1 MKSRPNSNGV
11 ASTIEF
17 SVVANPEFLKE
28 GAAVEDFMRPDR
40 IVIGTDDERALQLM
54 RRLYA
59 PFQRTAE
66 RIVAMDLRSA
76 ELTKYAANAM
86 LATRISFMNEM
97 AVLAEAVGADIERV
111 RLGIGADHRIGYGYL
126 YPGIGY
132 GGSCL
137 PKDVKALQRTAAEN
151 RVEMRVVSAVEAANL
166 CQKQLI
172 VDKIVRRFGEDLSG
186 RRFGLWG
193 LAFKPNTD
201 DMREAPSL
209 DIIEGLVSRRGAVI
223 AYDPVAMDNARL
235 AIGNSPGVSYAATRH
250 GRSAGSRRTGHRHG
264 VEGIQKPG
272 FSEPSRPL

>member
-1 MKSRPNSNGV
+1 M
-11 ASTIEF
+11 
-17 SVVANPEFLKE
+17 
-28 GAAVEDFMRPDR
+28 
-40 IVIGTDDERALQLM
+40 M

-59 PFQRTAE
+59 PFNRNNE

-132 GGSCL
+132 GGSCF
-137 PKDVKALQRTAAEN
+137 PKDVRALQRTAGEN
-151 RVEMRVVSAVEAANL
+151 RVEMRVVSAVETANL
-166 CQKQLI
+166 LQKELI
-172 VDKIVRRFGEDLSG
+172 VDKIVRRFGGDLSG
-186 RRFGLWG
+186 RHFGLWG

-209 DIIEGLVSRRGAVI
+209 DIIKGLISRRGTVA
-223 AYDPVAMDNARL
+223 AYDPVAMDNARK
-235 AIGNSPGVSYAATRH
+235 AIGNSRGITFAASAIEAVGGADALIIATEWKEFRSPDFSAIRAALKSHIIFDGRNLYDPTDVVASGFEYHPIGRIVPKATR
-250 GRSAGSRRTGHRHG
+250 S
-264 VEGIQKPG
+264 
-272 FSEPSRPL
+272 

>member
-1 MKSRPNSNGV
+1 
-11 ASTIEF
+11 
-17 SVVANPEFLKE
+17 
-28 GAAVEDFMRPDR
+28 
-40 IVIGTDDERALQLM
+40 M

-59 PFQRTAE
+59 PFQRNTE

-132 GGSCL
+132 GGACL
-137 PKDVKALQRTAAEN
+137 PKDVRALQMTAGEN

-166 CQKQLI
+166 RQKRLI

-209 DIIEGLVSRRGAVI
+209 DIIRGIVSRRGAVI

-235 AIGNSPGVSYAATRH
+235 AFGNSPGVSYAATPMKAVRGADALVIATEWPAFRALSVDDLVGH
-250 GRSAGSRRTGHRHG
+250 MRSPVLVDPNRFLVALGSDSRLYYAAVG
-264 VEGIQKPG
+264 VPRK
-272 FSEPSRPL
+272 S